1 MESVDPV
8 QNVILSINQQ
18 DIRVEELC
26 MTVGATEVYIS
37 QEVAWASLYQ

>member
-18 DIRVEELC
+18 DIRVERRI
-26 MTVGATEVYIS
+26 VYDCGGN
-37 QEVAWASLYQ
+37 